1 MKILNKVKN
10 VFVTPTPKPIK
21 KSMREIG
28 DSGTSIYDGIID
40 EEYNSDL
47 QGTEGITIYEK
58 MRKSDATVKASL
70 LVCTLPI
77 RAANWYIEPADEDKQ
92 NKDIADFVSNNL
104 FDGMSITW
112 DDFIRQ
118 ALLMLSFGVML
129 FEKVLKIEDGKIM
142 YKKFAPRLP
151 KGVQAW
157 ETLEK
162 KDGITWIK
170 IDGSDVSIP
179 MEKLL
184 IFVNEKEG
192 DNWWGQSVLR
202 ASYKHWH
209 FKDTFYKLEAIAFE
223 RQGLGIPYAKMP
235 PGAGDAE
242 DLVAEKVLRN
252 MRANEKSYAIIPD
265 KYEMGFFDMKGST
278 TKSPEK
284 AIMHHNREIV
294 LSVLAQFLE
303 LGATASGSRALSEDH
318 SSLFYLSLE
327 AISKQICDIIN
338 NYAIPQL
345 VDLNFTVKE
354 YPKLKF
360 SKIGAVDANAL
371 STAIQ
376 RLTQAGALKP
386 DDKLERHLRSL
397 FDLPEKEE
405 AEEEGKKKEEVKK
418 TPKEKELKKKASE
431 LKFKDDF
438 KGWRELTFAEK
449 KVRFKAMQDGF
460 DKSEAAFI
468 KVTTEILEKS
478 KSKYLKEFETALK
491 KKDKTAMRNIA
502 LKYQGE
508 YRSEITTVLKKTY
521 DVAKTN
527 ASREMGVPTPA
538 TKRGATDRM
547 DLQADM
553 IAKKHADD
561 IVYVSKKAAVE
572 NLGKGKSLY
581 QTMGAIELAIDS
593 QIVKMTRD
601 TGSIIIGGSI
611 NQGRRA
617 VHQKYEHLIY
627 ALQRSEILDKKT
639 CNFCLSVDG
648 RVFNKRDPFTKN
660 DIFHSNCRGIW
671 VEILK
676 DEEELP
682 KITGA
687 PKVITDRF
695 DKAVN
700 ELIQPKKPIVKKSSA
715 AATMLNK

>member
-1 MKILNKVKN
+1 MEILNKLKK
-10 VFVTPTPKPIK
+10 VFVTPTPAPIK
-21 KSMREIG
+21 KTMCEIG
-28 DSGTSIYDGIID
+28 DSGTSIYDGIIE

-47 QGTEGITIYEK
+47 QGNDGITIYEK

-92 NKDIADFVSNNL
+92 NKDVAEFVENNL

-112 DDFIRQ
+112 DDFLRQ
-118 ALLMLSFGVML
+118 ALLMLPFGVML
-129 FEKVLKIEDGKIM
+129 FEKVFKIEDGKIL

-151 KGVQAW
+151 KGVQTW
-157 ETLEK
+157 ETIDK
-162 KDGITWIK
+162 KDGITWNK
-170 IDGSDVSIP
+170 IDGKDVSIP
-179 MEKLL
+179 IEKLL

-192 DNWWGQSVLR
+192 DNWWGNSVLR

-209 FKDTFYKLEAIAFE
+209 FKDTFYKLEAVAFE
-223 RQGLGIPYAKMP
+223 RQGLGIPYANMP
-235 PGAGDAE
+235 KGAGDAE

-252 MRANEKSYAIIPD
+252 MRVNEKAYALIPD
-265 KYEMGFFDMKGST
+265 GYEMGFFDMKGST
-278 TKSPEK
+278 TKSPKE

-294 LSVLAQFLE
+294 LAVLAQFLE

-327 AISKQICDIIN
+327 AISKHICDILN

-360 SKIGAVDANAL
+360 SKIGSVDANAL

-397 FDLPEKEE
+397 FDLPE
-405 AEEEGKKKEEVKK
+405 AEEVEEVKK
-418 TPKEKELKKKASE
+418 KPKEKELKKKANE
-431 LKFKDDF
+431 MRFKDDF

-449 KVRFKAMQDGF
+449 KVRFSVLQNNF
-460 DKSEAAFI
+460 DKNEAEFI

-491 KKDKTAMRNIA
+491 KKDKVALRNIA

-508 YRSEITTVLKKTY
+508 YRGEITTVLKKTY

-527 ASREMGVPTPA
+527 TAREMGVTTPA
-538 TKRGATDRM
+538 TKRGAIDRM

-581 QTMGAIELAIDS
+581 QTMGAVELAIDS

-601 TGSIIIGGSI
+601 TGAIIIGGSI

-648 RVFNKRDPFTKN
+648 RVFEKRDPFTRN

-671 VEILK
+671 VEVLK

-700 ELIQPKKPIVKKSSA
+700 EIIQPKKPIVKKSSA
-715 AATMLNK
+715 AAAMLKK